1 MYKTVISFL
10 STNYNF
16 RVLTCNWATYS
27 TCIRKQKTHLFQI
40 LTTKPPIKPSVST
53 LGTPLPSPRVLTSV
67 PSPTS
72 LITTVQS
79 TTAKATNEADD
90 TEGSGGEECIPG
102 ADGGNLEYC

>member
-40 LTTKPPIKPSVST
+40 LTTKPP
-53 LGTPLPSPRVLTSV
+53 L
-67 PSPTS
+67 
-72 LITTVQS
+72 QS